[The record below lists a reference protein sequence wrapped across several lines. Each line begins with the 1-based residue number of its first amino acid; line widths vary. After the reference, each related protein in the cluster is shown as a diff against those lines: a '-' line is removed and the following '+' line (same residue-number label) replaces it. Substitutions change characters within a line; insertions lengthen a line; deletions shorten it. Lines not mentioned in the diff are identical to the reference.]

1 MLLKFFVAGHSQGS
15 GREGKGESELAKGA
29 VHWPR
34 HAMRVFC
41 LPHDQ
46 VQQQHQ
52 QQQQLAD
59 SAVFFTSFFFALR
72 LALVSAST
80 STLAMALAL
89 F

>member
-1 MLLKFFVAGHSQGS
+1 MLLKFFVAGQSKGSGSGS
-15 GREGKGESELAKGA
+15 GREGRETELAKGA

-46 VQQQHQ
+46 VQQQ
-52 QQQQLAD
+52 QQLAD
-59 SAVFFTSFFFALR
+59 SAVFFSSFFFALR